1 MRNEVLGVEDV
12 RRHEEEGSGLH
23 ASEWTLPILA
33 PAVRIIAGNG
43 LLLPSNYCNAPF
55 PNEL

>member
-12 RRHEEEGSGLH
+12 RRYEEEGSGLH

-33 PAVRIIAGNG
+33 PAVRIIAGDR
-43 LLLPSNYCNAPF
+43 LLLPSTVR
-55 PNEL
+55 